1 MQAPVSM
8 NPLIVARL
16 GSDFGGRRQDLARM
30 WSLRVPRFRAHR
42 NQPFRHSCRQSL
54 PLSLLEIRPCHHCC
68 CLAAFRSPHSQLCD
82 TDLLHLQAKVATP
95 TETSGKKKKKTRKG
109 EEGKKK
115 KTEKKQSN
123 QLTTLLIAP
132 ISIKLLVLQQ
142 HNPEPHAI
150 SSYTRRSTPQPNL
163 LQTSLHNLLSRS
175 HFLGYYNLAFQHQ
188 H

>member
-1 MQAPVSM
+1 MDPRMAGLQWRSGEERVQAPVSM

-30 WSLRVPRFRAHR
+30 WSLWVPRFRAHC

-68 CLAAFRSPHSQLCD
+68 SLASFRSPHSQLCD

-95 TETSGKKKKKTRKG
+95 TETSGKKRTQKEKGRKKT
-109 EEGKKK
+109 KKIN
-115 KTEKKQSN
+115 KKQSN
-123 QLTTLLIAP
+123 QSTTLLIAP
-132 ISIKLLVLQQ
+132 IPIKFLVLQQ

-150 SSYTRRSTPQPNL
+150 SSCTRRPTPRTEHAPAFST
-163 LQTSLHNLLSRS
+163 
-175 HFLGYYNLAFQHQ
+175 
-188 H
+188 